1 MGVWRTAVEG
11 VVTSPARPARI
22 LITGNMGYVGP
33 SVIAQLR
40 ESHPDASLIGLDA
53 GYFAH
58 CLTGCAALPERHLD
72 YQYFGDVRSIP
83 PSFLNDV
90 DTIVHLAAISNDP
103 IGNAYDEVTLE
114 INHEATVRLAREAK
128 AAGAR
133 SFVFAGSCSIYGVS
147 SDSVAT
153 EESPARPLSRYAES
167 KWRAEQGLEELAGDC
182 FTVTSLRFGTACG
195 MSDRL
200 RLDVVLNDFVA
211 SAIATGTI
219 AILSDGTPWRPL
231 IHVADMARAIDWA
244 IVRDPGE
251 SGDFLAVNAGSDE
264 WNYRVRDLAE
274 EVARAIPGVE
284 VSLAGSGEPDR
295 RSYRVSFE
303 RFAALAPDHGPA
315 VDVQTAI
322 DGLREGLE
330 RIRFADREFR
340 SSRFIRLFV
349 LQGLREQGLIDD
361 RLQWTTHVDSYAGT
375 R

>member
-1 MGVWRTAVEG
+1 
-11 VVTSPARPARI
+11 VVTGAARPAKI
-22 LITGNMGYVGP
+22 LVTGNMGYVGP
-33 SVIAQLR
+33 SVVGRLHQ
-40 ESHPDASLIGLDA
+40 SHPDASLIGLDA

-58 CLTGCAALPERHLD
+58 CLTGCSAMPERSLD
-72 YQYFGDVRSIP
+72 YQYFGDVRSTP
-83 PSFLNDV
+83 PSLLDGV
-90 DTIVHLAAISNDP
+90 DAVVHLAAISNDP

-147 SDSVAT
+147 SDAVAT
-153 EESPARPLSRYAES
+153 EDSPARPLSRYAES
-167 KWRAEQGLEELAGDC
+167 KWLAERGLQELADET

-231 IHVADMARAIDWA
+231 IHVADMARAVDWA
-244 IVRDPGE
+244 TVRDSSDG
-251 SGDFLAVNAGSDE
+251 GDFLAVNAGSDE
-264 WNYRVRDLAE
+264 WNYRVRDLAD

-303 RFAALAPDHGPA
+303 RYAALAPDHQPE
-315 VDVQTAI
+315 VDVRTAI
-322 DGLREGLE
+322 EGLREGLE
-330 RIRFADREFR
+330 RIGFADAEFR
-340 SSRFIRLFV
+340 SSPFIRLFA
-349 LQGLREQGLIDD
+349 LQGLREQGLVND
-361 RLQWTTHVDSYAGT
+361 RLQWTTHVDAYAG
-375 R
+375 RR